1 MELTG
6 QTLFISFEIVVG
18 GSNIWLMLPPLPLQK
33 KAANIEVHAR
43 VVL

>member
-18 GSNIWLMLPPLPLQK
+18 GSNIWLMLPPLPLQE